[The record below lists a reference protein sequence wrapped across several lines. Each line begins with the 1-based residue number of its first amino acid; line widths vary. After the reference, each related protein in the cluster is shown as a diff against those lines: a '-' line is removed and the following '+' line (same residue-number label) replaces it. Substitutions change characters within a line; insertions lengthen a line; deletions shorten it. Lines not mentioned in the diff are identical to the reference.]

1 MHFLCRHMHV
11 MLQHAD
17 CALCNRGSPTTCCA
31 GTTSRCM
38 CAWCSCSSHQTM
50 LCVYQVHAWPSCLET
65 LHRPARQKHADMKL
79 LLLLCPQ
86 PVPKGLQC
94 PVHTPVSLDKPRQ
107 LACADPWLL
116 LQRCCFRGKH
126 LHRATDTK
134 VEQHNGLRAQQ
145 RGVTGQEQQAR
156 SEPGRNLPDTSNCA
170 DVCTVR
176 P

>member
-1 MHFLCRHMHV
+1 MLCRDHKQMYETV
-11 MLQHAD
+11 CVPGAR
-17 CALCNRGSPTTCCA
+17 AAVTKPCCA
-31 GTTSRCM
+31 CIRSMHGP
-38 CAWCSCSSHQTM
+38 
-50 LCVYQVHAWPSCLET
+50 HAWK